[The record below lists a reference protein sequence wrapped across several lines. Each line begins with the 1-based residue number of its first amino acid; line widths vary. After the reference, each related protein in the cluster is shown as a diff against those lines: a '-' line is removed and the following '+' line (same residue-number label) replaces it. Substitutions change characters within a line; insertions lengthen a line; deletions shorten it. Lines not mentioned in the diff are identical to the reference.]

1 MASADDLKSFSRLRA
16 QGAAMPTV
24 VPKLP
29 KLPDDVRKRF
39 PSLVQ
44 WEQDVEKW
52 RVDLATALG
61 WINPQ

>member
-1 MASADDLKSFSRLRA
+1 
-16 QGAAMPTV
+16 MPTV

-29 KLPDDVRKRF
+29 QLPEDLKKRF
-39 PSLVQ
+39 PSVVK

-52 RVDLATALG
+52 RQDLAVALG